1 MSKNGLSL
9 VTPTSIAYA
18 GTSATISANGS
29 VSFSGLSSLSLN
41 GVFTADYDNYQ
52 IIWWW
57 VPNNLGADA
66 LQMRLRASGSD
77 NAGASSYK
85 YTEILARNTTIG
97 GGGLATTNL
106 WRVSLGGTSSTR
118 SGYFMNIYSPYL
130 SQPTAF
136 TDFGVDTY
144 QVAEIDDF
152 AGIHDETAAYD
163 GFTIFPTTGPT
174 SGRIAVYGM
183 RK

>member
-1 MSKNGLSL
+1 MSKNGLIL
-9 VTPTSIAYA
+9 LTPTSIAYA

-57 VPNNLGADA
+57 VPNNIGADA

-85 YTEILARNTTIG
+85 YTQILVRNTTIG
-97 GGGLATTNL
+97 GGGVSVGDL
-106 WRVSLGGTSSTR
+106 WRVGLGGASSTR
-118 SGYFMNIYSPYL
+118 SGYFMNIYGPYL
-130 SQPTAF
+130 PQPTAF
-136 TDFGVDTY
+136 LDLGVDTY
-144 QVAEIDDF
+144 QTAEIDDF
-152 AGIHDETAAYD
+152 VGIHDETTAYD
-163 GFTIFPTTGPT
+163 GFTISPYHGPT